1 MVSFQEKGTIF
12 AVNSK
17 WFDDFSWTFYGLSKV
32 DGNKAEFTLS
42 FTTNVPINIW
52 IIRLC

>member
-1 MVSFQEKGTIF
+1 MVSFQEKGTVF
-12 AVNSK
+12 AVNSN

-32 DGNKAEFTLS
+32 DGNKAELS

>member
-17 WFDDFSWTFYGLSKV
+17 WFDDFSWPFYGLSKV
-32 DGNKAEFTLS
+32 DGNKAEFT
-42 FTTNVPINIW
+42 TNVPINIW